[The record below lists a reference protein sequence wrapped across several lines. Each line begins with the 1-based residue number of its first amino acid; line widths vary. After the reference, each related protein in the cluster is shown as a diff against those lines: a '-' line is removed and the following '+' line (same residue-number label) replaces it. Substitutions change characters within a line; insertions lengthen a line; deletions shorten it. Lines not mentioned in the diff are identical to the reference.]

1 MKTKIIFCISIFIL
15 QFNFLYC
22 QEPEVR
28 HGKQLLEDESMSDP
42 YLPNKWNNKKTSPAF
57 SNMRIMEDDSLI
69 ISIRTVQVNID
80 GDGLNI
86 IDDAANEPSLAI
98 NPDDTLKI
106 AIGWRQFDNIGSSFR
121 QAGWSYSSD
130 GGITWSASVIDPGVF
145 RSDPV
150 LDYDRQNNFYYNS
163 LTPYPDW
170 ECDIYKSED
179 GGENWDAGTYAYGGD
194 KQWMTIDKTGG
205 EGSGNI
211 YAVWTADYSA
221 CTPGDF
227 TRSTDGNA
235 SYESCE
241 NIPGQPFYG
250 NLAINSEGYLFVAGG
265 GISET
270 LTIAKS
276 ENAKT
281 PGADIIWSDPVD
293 IDLKGELAGWASINP
308 EGLLGMTNIEI
319 DRSGGPG
326 EGNIYVLSSV
336 DPSSGPDQAD
346 VAFAKS
352 TDGGTTW
359 SDVIWIN
366 DEKGD
371 GFTHWLGTMSIA
383 PNGRI
388 DVIWLDTRDGGGTDS
403 SSLYYSYSLDQGET
417 WSANT
422 RLSNNFD
429 PHVGYP
435 SQNKMGDYFDMT
447 SDDTGAHLAW
457 ANTFNGEEDVYYS
470 RILLT
475 EAEPEI
481 TTVEGNQIKNLPHV
495 SPNPGNGEFL
505 ISGLSAETNIV
516 LLNPVGQQLKS
527 WIASSGNFSINITTI
542 PAGLYLLEFI
552 NENDGVSTIQII
564 KN

>member
-1 MKTKIIFCISIFIL
+1 MKNKILLSIPIFLL
-15 QFNFLYC
+15 QLNMLFC
-22 QEPEVR
+22 QDNDVR
-28 HGKQLLEDESMSDP
+28 YGKQLLEDESKSDP
-42 YLPNKWNNKKTSPAF
+42 YLPNKWNYKKTSPAF
-57 SNMRIMEDDSLI
+57 SDMRIMEEDSLI

-80 GDGLNI
+80 ADGLNI

-130 GGITWSASVIDPGVF
+130 GGLTWAASVIDPGVF

-194 KQWMTIDKTGG
+194 KQWMVIDKTGG
-205 EGSGNI
+205 EGTGNI
-211 YAVWTADYSA
+211 YAVWTSDYSA
-221 CTPGDF
+221 CAPGDF
-227 TRSTDGNA
+227 TRSTDGNT

-241 NIPGQPFYG
+241 TIPGQPFYG

-265 GISET
+265 GGTKT

-281 PGADIIWSDPVD
+281 AGADIIWSDPVD
-293 IDLKGELAGWASINP
+293 IDLKGTLGGWASINP

-319 DRSGGPG
+319 DNSGGPG
-326 EGNIYVLSSV
+326 DGNIYVMASV

-352 TDGGTTW
+352 TDGGLSW
-359 SDVIWIN
+359 SDVIWVN

-371 GFTHWLGTMSIA
+371 GYTHWLATMSIA

-388 DVIWLDTRDGGGTDS
+388 DAVWLDTRDGEGTDS
-403 SSLYYSYSLDQGET
+403 SSLYYAYSPDQGET

-435 SQNKMGDYFDMT
+435 SQSKMGDYFDMT
-447 SDDTGAHLAW
+447 SDDLGAHLAW
-457 ANTFNGEEDVYYS
+457 ANTFNDEQDVYYS

-481 TTVEGNQIKNLPHV
+481 TSVQENQIKNIPHV

-505 ISGLSAETNIV
+505 ISNLSAQTNIV

-527 WIASSGNFSINITTI
+527 WNSTGSSFSINISTI
-542 PAGLYLLEFI
+542 PAGIYFLEFT
-552 NENDGVSTIQII
+552 NEKDGVSTIQII